1 MDDKKVLIPL
11 EEYNSLLE
19 DKEAYDK
26 IERELEKDCEE
37 RGLYVKIA
45 LDVYCGYEEYLKR
58 LGKYGFEPRFRI
70 ISKDAALEEADKEI
84 ERLSKLLKEKADYA
98 KLMEDK
104 VRLMSTRN
112 VWQRLTGKYED

>member
-19 DKEAYDK
+19 DKEAYRK
-26 IERELEKDCEE
+26 IAKELKKDCKE
-37 RGLYVKIA
+37 RGLYVDLTID
-45 LDVYCGYEEYLKR
+45 LYGYDD
-58 LGKYGFEPRFRI
+58 FFDPRFRV
-70 ISKDAALEEADKEI
+70 ISNDTALNLANEEI

-112 VWQRLTGKYED
+112 LWQRLTGTYVQKQD